1 VVKRDAPRRIV
12 ALAARALPSARADWG
27 AAMVAELDHVD
38 GRGARWRF
46 ALGCARVAAFR
57 APAREMAVAVAAVA
71 ALVGYGFVRWP
82 GMVADD
88 VVVGA
93 IHLAVL
99 VLLLA
104 AYLRAS
110 VSPAAVGWAG
120 LLVAALWAAS
130 DVMRT
135 LSVPGAITM
144 AAVAAVGALAGL
156 ALVGARARGV
166 GAGARAGASVG
177 VAIGLGSFL
186 AIVLVTYLAT
196 GRLTGDPQIVAE
208 YHATGARDLTTYA
221 VGESLAA
228 AVNGLWIGPAMGAL
242 LGALGGLA
250 ALGRASR

>member
-1 VVKRDAPRRIV
+1 MRDTPRRIV
-12 ALAARALPSARADWG
+12 ALAARALPRARAEWG
-27 AAMVAELDHVD
+27 AAMVAELDHVE
-38 GRGARWRF
+38 GRGPRWRF
-46 ALGCARVAAFR
+46 ALGCARVAAFT
-57 APAREMAVAVAAVA
+57 APARETTVAVAAVA

-82 GMVADD
+82 GMFADD
-88 VVVGA
+88 VAAGA
-93 IHLAVL
+93 IHIAVL

-110 VSPAAVGWAG
+110 VSPAAVGWTG

-135 LSVPGAITM
+135 LSVPGAITL

-156 ALVGARARGV
+156 AFVGARARGV
-166 GAGARAGASVG
+166 GAGARAGARVG

-196 GRLTGDPQIVAE
+196 GRVTGDPQIVAAF
-208 YHATGARDLTTYA
+208 HTSGARDLTTYA

-228 AVNGLWIGPAMGAL
+228 AVNTLWIGPAVGAL
-242 LGALGGLA
+242 LGALGGVVA
-250 ALGRASR
+250 RARASR